1 MLELPANLTPYKK
14 TPEFSQDSVPAG
26 LLKSH
31 ATKAGTWG
39 KIVILDGELLYRILE
54 PVVEEII
61 LTPQKHG
68 VVEPQIK
75 HEVAPRGDVRF
86 LVEFYK

>member
-1 MLELPANLTPYKK
+1 MLGLPPNLKPYKK

-31 ATKAGTWG
+31 ATKAGTWA

-68 VVEPQIK
+68 VVAPQTE
-75 HEVAPRGDVRF
+75 HEVVPRGDVRF
-86 LVEFYK
+86 YVEFYK